1 MSVKVGISPS
11 LQSLTNNLAE
21 VEVNGSTI
29 GECVNHL
36 VKQFPGIKKMLLIKG
51 NKLFGP
57 VGIYVNRERN
67 ITREL
72 DKPVEDGEE
81 LYILYMVAGG

>member
-1 MSVKVGISPS
+1 MSVKIGISAS
-11 LQSLTNNLAE
+11 LQPFTKNMAV

-36 VKQFPGIKKMLLIKG
+36 VKQFPGIGNKLLIKN

-72 DKPVEDGEE
+72 DKSVEDGEE
-81 LYILYMVAGG
+81 LYMLYMVAGG

>member
-1 MSVKVGISPS
+1 MSIKINIPS
-11 LQSLTNNLAE
+11 YMQSFTNNMAL

-29 GECVNHL
+29 GECLTHL
-36 VKQFPGIKKMLLIKG
+36 VKQFPSIENMLLIKN

-57 VGIYVNRERN
+57 VGIYVNREMN

-72 DKPVEDGEE
+72 DKSVEDGEE
-81 LYILYMVAGG
+81 LYMLYMVAGG

>member
-1 MSVKVGISPS
+1 MSIMIGISPS
-11 LQSLTNNLAE
+11 LQSLTNNVAIA
-21 VEVNGSTI
+21 EVNGSTI

-36 VKQFPGIKKMLLIKG
+36 VKKFPDIENMLIIRS

-57 VGIYVNRERN
+57 IGIYVNRDQN

-81 LYILYMVAGG
+81 LYMLYMVAGG

>member
-11 LQSLTNNLAE
+11 LQSFTNNMAV
-21 VEVNGSTI
+21 VEANGSTI

-36 VKQFPGIKKMLLIKG
+36 VKQFPGIENILLIKN

-72 DKPVEDGEE
+72 DKSVEDGEE
-81 LYILYMVAGG
+81 LYMLYMVAGG

>member
-1 MSVKVGISPS
+1 MSIKVGISPS
-11 LQSLTNNLAE
+11 LQSFTNNMAV

-36 VKQFPGIKKMLLIKG
+36 VKQFPSIENILLVKN

-72 DKPVEDGEE
+72 DKSVENGEE
-81 LYILYMVAGG
+81 LYMLYMVAGG

>member
-1 MSVKVGISPS
+1 MSVKIGISPS
-11 LQSLTNNLAE
+11 LQSFTNNMAV

-36 VKQFPGIKKMLLIKG
+36 VKQFSGIGNILLIKN

-72 DKPVEDGEE
+72 DKSVEDGEE
-81 LYILYMVAGG
+81 LYMLYMVAGG

>member
-1 MSVKVGISPS
+1 MSVKIGISAS
-11 LQSLTNNLAE
+11 LQPLTGNMAV

-29 GECVNHL
+29 GECLIHL
-36 VKQFPGIKKMLLIKG
+36 GKQFPGIENMLINKN

-57 VGIYVNRERN
+57 IGIYVNRDQN

-72 DKPVEDGEE
+72 DKSVEDGEE
-81 LYILYMVAGG
+81 LYMLYMVAGG

>member
-1 MSVKVGISPS
+1 MSIKVGISPS
-11 LQSLTNNLAE
+11 LQSFTNNMAV

-36 VKQFPGIKKMLLIKG
+36 AKQFPGIGDILLIKN

-72 DKPVEDGEE
+72 DKSVEDGEE
-81 LYILYMVAGG
+81 LYMLYMVAGG

>member
-1 MSVKVGISPS
+1 MSIKIGISPS
-11 LQSLTNNLAE
+11 LQSFTNNME
-21 VEVNGSTI
+21 VVEVNGSTI
-29 GECVNHL
+29 GECLIHL
-36 VKQFPGIKKMLLIKG
+36 SKKFPGIENMLIIRS

-57 VGIYVNRERN
+57 IGIYVNRDQN

-81 LYILYMVAGG
+81 LYLLYMIAGG

>member
-1 MSVKVGISPS
+1 MSIKVGISSS
-11 LQSLTNNLAE
+11 LQPFTNNMAF

-29 GECVNHL
+29 RECLAHL
-36 VKQFPGIKKMLLIKG
+36 VKQFPSIENMLLIKN

-57 VGIYVNRERN
+57 VGIYVNREMN

-72 DKPVEDGEE
+72 DKSVEDGEE